1 MTMVALARPPRAT
14 SVLVSS
20 KCAESGELSM
30 LVVVEIV
37 GWPEVEDVPVHALSS
52 KVAVAATAAIAIE
65 KRGERATEG
74 LEFEIMFYLLT
85 AWMEC

>member
-1 MTMVALARPPRAT
+1 MTIVALARPPRTT

-37 GWPEVEDVPVHALSS
+37 GWPEVEDAPVHALSS
-52 KVAVAATAAIAIE
+52 KAAAAIAID
-65 KRGERATEG
+65 KRGERAMKG
-74 LEFEIMFYLLT
+74 FEFEIMIDLLT

>member
-1 MTMVALARPPRAT
+1 MTMVALARPPRMT

-52 KVAVAATAAIAIE
+52 KAAAAAIAID
-65 KRGERATEG
+65 KRGERAMKG
-74 LEFEIMFYLLT
+74 FEFEIMIDLLT

>member
-1 MTMVALARPPRAT
+1 
-14 SVLVSS
+14 
-20 KCAESGELSM
+20 M

-52 KVAVAATAAIAIE
+52 KAAAAAAAIAID
-65 KRGERATEG
+65 KRGERAMKG
-74 LEFEIMFYLLT
+74 FEFEIMIDLLT